1 MQQKSKKYNKKSRS
15 IKKEKI
21 RNNLITNKNRKK
33 LNSSLNNT
41 VKVYLCIRKSKNSLF
56 KSIKRK
62 KIENSKIS

>member
-1 MQQKSKKYNKKSRS
+1 MRQKSKRFNKKSRS

-33 LNSSLNNT
+33 LNNSLNNT
-41 VKVYLCIRKSKNSLF
+41 VKVYLYIRKSKNSLF